1 MTPQDSMTP
10 IDGAV
15 AAHRPRIEGDREQ
28 EILQATLDVLAEVGY
43 DRLTMDAVASA
54 AKASKATL
62 YRRWSSKAALVI
74 DAILAQKGPTRA
86 PDTGSLR
93 ADLLEMHC
101 GQGGVTDERAMGVLA
116 SLITA
121 VNKDPEF
128 ATAFRRDFIGPK
140 VTIGRAAFER
150 ARDRGEIDAD
160 VDIDLV
166 APALAGMVLHR
177 TFVLG
182 EPPTESTIAAL
193 VDQIILPACGVRPGG
208 VPDSKATQN
217 TQKEDS

>member
-1 MTPQDSMTP
+1 
-10 IDGAV
+10 
-15 AAHRPRIEGDREQ
+15 
-28 EILQATLDVLAEVGY
+28 
-43 DRLTMDAVASA
+43 MDAVASA

-74 DAILAQKGPTRA
+74 DAILAQKGPARA

-101 GQGGVTDERAMGVLA
+101 GQGGVTDARAMGVLA

-128 ATAFRRDFIGPK
+128 AAAFRRDFIGPK

-150 ARDRGEIDAD
+150 ARERGEIDPD

>member
-1 MTPQDSMTP
+1 MTPSE
-10 IDGAV
+10 
-15 AAHRPRIEGDREQ
+15 AATRPRVEGDREL
-28 EILQATLDVLAEVGY
+28 EILEATLDVLADVGY
-43 DRLTMDAVASA
+43 DRLTMDAVATR

-62 YRRWSSKAALVI
+62 YRRWTNKVSLVI
-74 DAILAQKGPTRA
+74 DALLLTKDVEEV

-101 GQGGVTDERAMGVLA
+101 GQGGVTDERAVGVLA

-150 ARDRGEIDAD
+150 ARDRGEIDPD
-160 VDIDLV
+160 VDIDLM

-177 TFVLG
+177 TFILG

-208 VPDSKATQN
+208 VPASRNRQSQSAQTTQN

>member
-1 MTPQDSMTP
+1 MTPQEAAT
-10 IDGAV
+10 V

-74 DAILAQKGPTRA
+74 DAILAQKGPARA

-101 GQGGVTDERAMGVLA
+101 GQGGVTDARAMGVLA

-128 ATAFRRDFIGPK
+128 AAAFRRDFIGPK

-150 ARDRGEIDAD
+150 ARERGEIDPD